1 MKLGA
6 IVWGGYVAIAA
17 MPVQT
22 PIDIAP
28 PYEEEVYCLALNVY
42 HEARGEDYL
51 AQLAVAD
58 VTMNRVESDKFS
70 NSVCEVIT
78 EAQVETNW
86 RGDAVPIRHKCQFS
100 WYCDGVGDEPK
111 PGVEWNNSMAVA
123 SNGNYK
129 GITKGALFYH
139 SVDVE
144 PFWAKSFV
152 RLGSI
157 GNHIFYRPPT
167 EK

>member
-1 MKLGA
+1 MKLSYFVLGCFSCT
-6 IVWGGYVAIAA
+6 I
-17 MPVQT
+17 MPVEA
-22 PIDIAP
+22 PIQVIP
-28 PYEEEVYCLALNVY
+28 PYDQEMYCLALNVY

-58 VTMNRVESDKFS
+58 VTINRVESDKFP
-70 NSVCEVIT
+70 NSVCEVIS
-78 EAQVETNW
+78 EAQTEINW

-100 WYCDGVGDEPK
+100 WYCDGLDDEPK
-111 PGVEWNNSMAVA
+111 PGVGWNNAMAVA
-123 SNGNYK
+123 SNGNYR

-144 PFWAKSFV
+144 PFWSRSFT

-157 GNHIFYRPPT
+157 GNHIFYRPPA

>member
-1 MKLGA
+1 MKLLVGVLCCA
-6 IVWGGYVAIAA
+6 LGLYAHA
-17 MPVQT
+17 
-22 PIDIAP
+22 PINTVP
-28 PYEEEVYCLALNVY
+28 PLQEEIYCLALNVY

-58 VTMNRVESDKFS
+58 VTMNRVESKDFS

-78 EAQVETNW
+78 EAKVRINW

-100 WYCDGVGDEPK
+100 WYCDGIDDEPK
-111 PGVEWNNSMAVA
+111 PGTEWNNALAVA
-123 SNGNYK
+123 TNNNYR

-139 SVDVE
+139 SVDVK
-144 PFWAKSFV
+144 PFWAESFI

-157 GNHIFYRPPT
+157 GNHIFYRPPP